1 MKKSRDVRDGEHG
14 VWAGAGDIRVHGG
27 GNEQREAE
35 QSRKSFS
42 AMGQRVFVLGIICF
56 VVVFGGMLLPPQLFT
71 GTEYSGL
78 FSSPA
83 VFFSQLGGRVTS
95 FLQFV
100 TGGNDG
106 FQFQFCGFVLSA
118 MMGAAL
124 GMCGSVYQGALHNP
138 LAAPKT
144 LGVMSGG
151 ALGAFL
157 YYLTPLATAG
167 PAYISQSASSA
178 SIADY
183 DRWLMSL
190 DLLSRLWVEYG
201 KALCSVAGCFLVVS
215 LVVFVSASTGRG
227 RLKNITVII
236 AGQIFSVGVSSL
248 ILYAR
253 TTYIAAGNADMAE
266 LLMQIE
272 NYALGG
278 LYTMQDLALV
288 GIPLAL
294 CMVAVLIM
302 RNKLTMLSF
311 GDEEAQSMGVNVN
324 RWRYIMIAVCTFM
337 TGWAISF
344 MGHVAFLGFISAHV
358 ARRIVG
364 PDMRYLLPASLF
376 VGATFITFFYLL
388 TTVGL
393 GFAPQGSVGM
403 WTSIVGAAVFLVMAL
418 RQRGRS
424 ENNWGE

>member
-1 MKKSRDVRDGEHG
+1 MAER
-14 VWAGAGDIRVHGG
+14 GDIAVHGG
-27 GNEQREAE
+27 GNELAEEEA
-35 QSRKSFS
+35 SCKVLSNP
-42 AMGQRVFVLGIICF
+42 GQRVLVLG
-56 VVVFGGMLLPPQLFT
+56 VVCAVIVFGGMLLPPQLFT
-71 GTEYSGL
+71 GTGYSGL
-78 FSSPA
+78 LSSPS
-83 VFFSQLGGRVTS
+83 VFIDQFGKRIAS
-95 FLQFV
+95 FLAFA
-100 TGGNDG
+100 TGGDNS
-106 FQFQFCGFVLSA
+106 FEWQFCGFVLSA

-124 GMCGSVYQGALHNP
+124 GMCGSVYQGALRNP

-167 PAYISQSASSA
+167 PVFISESASSA
-178 SIADY
+178 NIADY
-183 DRWLMSL
+183 AEWVDSL
-190 DLLSRLWVEYG
+190 DLFSQLWLEYG
-201 KALCSVAGCFLVVS
+201 KAFCSVAGCFLVVS
-215 LVVFVSASTGRG
+215 IVVAISASTGRG
-227 RLKNITVII
+227 KLSNITVII
-236 AGQIFSVGVSSL
+236 AGQIFSVGVSSM
-248 ILYAR
+248 ILFYR
-253 TTYIAAGNADMAE
+253 QTCLAGGDTDLAKQ
-266 LLMQIE
+266 LMQIE

-278 LYTMQDLALV
+278 IYYLDDLVLIGVPLLV
-288 GIPLAL
+288 CI
-294 CMVAVLIM
+294 VAVLLM
-302 RNKLTMLSF
+302 RNKLTVMSF

-376 VGATFITFFYLL
+376 VGAGFITFFFLL

-403 WTSIVGAAVFLVMAL
+403 WTSVIGASVFLVLAL
-418 RQRGRS
+418 RQRGKS
-424 ENNWGE
+424 GTGWNG

>member
-1 MKKSRDVRDGEHG
+1 
-14 VWAGAGDIRVHGG
+14 
-27 GNEQREAE
+27 
-35 QSRKSFS
+35 
-42 AMGQRVFVLGIICF
+42 
-56 VVVFGGMLLPPQLFT
+56 
-71 GTEYSGL
+71 
-78 FSSPA
+78 
-83 VFFSQLGGRVTS
+83 
-95 FLQFV
+95 
-100 TGGNDG
+100 
-106 FQFQFCGFVLSA
+106 
-118 MMGAAL
+118 
-124 GMCGSVYQGALHNP
+124 
-138 LAAPKT
+138 
-144 LGVMSGG
+144 
-151 ALGAFL
+151 
-157 YYLTPLATAG
+157 
-167 PAYISQSASSA
+167 
-178 SIADY
+178 
-183 DRWLMSL
+183 
-190 DLLSRLWVEYG
+190 
-201 KALCSVAGCFLVVS
+201 
-215 LVVFVSASTGRG
+215 
-227 RLKNITVII
+227 
-236 AGQIFSVGVSSL
+236 
-248 ILYAR
+248 
-253 TTYIAAGNADMAE
+253 MAE